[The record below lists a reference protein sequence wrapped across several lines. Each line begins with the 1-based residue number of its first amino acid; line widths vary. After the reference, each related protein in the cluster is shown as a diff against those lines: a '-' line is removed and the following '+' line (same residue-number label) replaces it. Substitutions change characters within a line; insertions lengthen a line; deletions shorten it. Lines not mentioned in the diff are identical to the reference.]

1 MKYNKLNYST
11 RYSSKIA
18 KYIFNKKLK
27 VWLTKHHKKSM
38 YSYNIF
44 FRRRLSSKG
53 LNSIWYE
60 AQHLFYNKGVITKPK
75 PSESIMRKFLP
86 YFKIKLY
93 NTADLTTGTIVNTFF
108 KSPLRITECYL
119 YNYSMVNVI
128 NKGTIKSI
136 KIKYNILME
145 LILLT

>member
-1 MKYNKLNYST
+1 
-11 RYSSKIA
+11 
-18 KYIFNKKLK
+18 
-27 VWLTKHHKKSM
+27 
-38 YSYNIF
+38 
-44 FRRRLSSKG
+44 
-53 LNSIWYE
+53 
-60 AQHLFYNKGVITKPK
+60 
-75 PSESIMRKFLP
+75 MRKFLP